1 MKKLTV
7 EEIRKAAAGELI
19 TGNDESI
26 ISGIEMDSRVIKA
39 GDCFLRLQVR
49 GRTATITRCR
59 LLKTARYVP

>member
-26 ISGIEMDSRVIKA
+26 ISGIEMDSR
-39 GDCFLRLQVR
+39 GM
-49 GRTATITRCR
+49 CR
-59 LLKTARYVP
+59 NDR